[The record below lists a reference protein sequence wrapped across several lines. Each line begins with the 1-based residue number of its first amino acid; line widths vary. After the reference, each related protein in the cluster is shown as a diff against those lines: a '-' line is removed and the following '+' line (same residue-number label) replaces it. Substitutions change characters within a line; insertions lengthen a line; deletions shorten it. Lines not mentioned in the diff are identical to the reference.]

1 MRSSQWPGKLNAII
15 PGVGDK
21 KVANGVVALS
31 SAAVLAIYGVGYA
44 RTRAAADR
52 FTQQAA
58 ERHPRTPPTGGEREA
73 IALGVADAPVPTA
86 DTSVNEPPRAP
97 ETVTADAAAPAAAP
111 ASARGEGDAPVAP
124 GKTQPVQADV
134 TATKTS
140 PAATVADV
148 EEAPAPA
155 PAALPEATTTSAQAD
170 ANSPTVPPVP
180 APVTP
185 AEPAKAGYKD
195 GTYYGWGT
203 CRHGDIQAAVVIES
217 GRITA
222 ARVEKCLTRYSCN
235 WVDPIP
241 PRILLKQGTTYD
253 YVSGATESSD
263 AFQDAVAEALSQA
276 K

>member
-1 MRSSQWPGKLNAII
+1 
-15 PGVGDK
+15 VGDK

-52 FTQQAA
+52 FAQQAA
-58 ERHPRTPPTGGEREA
+58 ERRPHIPAPGGQHEA
-73 IALGVADAPVPTA
+73 IALDVAASPVSAPESPVTESPDLADTAAANVAATVSPRPAPPEEQRPAPTA
-86 DTSVNEPPRAP
+86 RDTKHA
-97 ETVTADAAAPAAAP
+97 
-111 ASARGEGDAPVAP
+111 
-124 GKTQPVQADV
+124 QADV
-134 TATKTS
+134 AAPKNS
-140 PAATVADV
+140 PATVDVGAEDAPQAVTPSEPATTAAA
-148 EEAPAPA
+148 ETNTQTNPPAP
-155 PAALPEATTTSAQAD
+155 
-170 ANSPTVPPVP
+170 
-180 APVTP
+180 TP
-185 AEPAKAGYKD
+185 AGPVEPAKVGYKD

-203 CRHGDIQAAVVIES
+203 CRHGDIQAAVVVEN